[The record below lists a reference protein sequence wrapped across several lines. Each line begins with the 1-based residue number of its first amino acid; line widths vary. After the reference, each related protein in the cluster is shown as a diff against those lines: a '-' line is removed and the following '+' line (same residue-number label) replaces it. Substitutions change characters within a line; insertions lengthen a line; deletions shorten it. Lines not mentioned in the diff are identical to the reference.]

1 MKKLLTCASDDGK
14 KKKKKPGE
22 ATKGRASV
30 VKGGETPLP
39 CWRGGRDCEIL

>member
-1 MKKLLTCASDDGK
+1 MME

-39 CWRGGRDCEIL
+39 C